1 MTVTSTK
8 ITAGPYI
15 GNGIADTFSYGF
27 GIDDKSEIRV
37 FETDDAGTR
46 TELTVDTD
54 FTVNDI
60 GESSGTV
67 TRNAGPLPSGY
78 KWFMRSNYKETQEV
92 EFESQGAFYPDIH
105 EKAFDKN
112 TRIVQQLTES
122 QYRSLRMNDAYDG
135 DFDFTLPDPV
145 SGDLLVFTETGVDRT
160 NKTELTSNVNSR
172 VDALTLHTDGV
183 LRSKLDKS
191 GGILSGPLQ
200 VVDSDNGST
209 AMSKSRINLLLDN
222 ALQAIAGVLPG
233 VSEDYGF
240 ISTPATD
247 IKDYG
252 TLS

>member
-15 GNGIADTFSYGF
+15 GNGVSNTFSYGF

-37 FETDDAGTR
+37 FETDDAGVR

-60 GESSGTV
+60 GESNGTV

-112 TRIVQQLTES
+112 TRIVQQLS
-122 QYRSLRMNDAYDG
+122 DVQSRSLRMNEAYDG
-135 DFDFTLPDPV
+135 EFDFTLPDPV

-160 NKTELTSNVNSR
+160 NKTELLAETNTSL
-172 VDALTLHTDGV
+172 DE
-183 LRSKLDKS
+183 KLNIA
-191 GGILSGPLQ
+191 GGAMTGPVS
-200 VVDSDNGST
+200 VVDSDDGST
-209 AMSKSRINLLLDN
+209 AMSKSRISLLLDN

-240 ISTPATD
+240 ISTPTTD

-252 TLS
+252 TLL

>member
-15 GNGIADTFSYGF
+15 GNGVSNTFSYGF

-37 FETDDAGTR
+37 FETDDAGVR

-67 TRNAGPLPSGY
+67 TRNAGPLPPGY

-112 TRIVQQLTES
+112 TRIVQQLTDS
-122 QYRSLRMNDAYDG
+122 QYRSLRMNEAYDG

-145 SGDLLVFTETGVDRT
+145 KGDFLVFTETGVDRT
-160 NKTELTSNVNSR
+160 DLSNKLET
-172 VDALTLHTDGV
+172 
-183 LRSKLDKS
+183 S
-191 GGILSGPLQ
+191 GGEMTGPLQ

-240 ISTPATD
+240 ISTPTTD

>member
-15 GNGIADTFSYGF
+15 GNGVSNTFSYGF
-27 GIDDKSEIRV
+27 GINDKSEIRV
-37 FETDDAGTR
+37 FETDDVGTR

-112 TRIVQQLTES
+112 TRIVQQVADIQSRTLKVADS
-122 QYRSLRMNDAYDG
+122 YAG
-135 DFDFTLPDPV
+135 DFDLTMPDPV
-145 SGDLLVFTETGVDRT
+145 EGDFLVFTETGVDRT
-160 NKTELTSNVNSR
+160 DLSNKLET
-172 VDALTLHTDGV
+172 
-183 LRSKLDKS
+183 S
-191 GGILSGPLQ
+191 GGEMTGPLQ

-209 AMSKSRINLLLDN
+209 AMSKSRISLLLDN

-240 ISTPATD
+240 ISTPVTD

>member
-15 GNGIADTFSYGF
+15 GTGVSNTFSYGF

-37 FETDDAGTR
+37 FETDDVGTR

-54 FTVNDI
+54 FTVNNI
-60 GESSGTV
+60 GETKGTV

-78 KWFMRSNYKETQEV
+78 KWFMRSSYAETQEV

-122 QYRSLRMNDAYDG
+122 QYRSLRMNEEYDG

-145 SGDLLVFTETGVDRT
+145 KGDFLVFTETGVDRT
-160 NKTELTSNVNSR
+160 DLSNKLET
-172 VDALTLHTDGV
+172 
-183 LRSKLDKS
+183 S
-191 GGILSGPLQ
+191 GGEMTGPLQ

-209 AMSKSRINLLLDN
+209 AMSKSRISLLLDN

-240 ISTPATD
+240 ISTPTTD

>member
-15 GNGIADTFSYGF
+15 GNGVSNTFSYGF

-37 FETDDAGTR
+37 FETDDAGVR

-67 TRNAGPLPSGY
+67 TRNAGPLPTGY

-112 TRIVQQLTES
+112 TRIVQQMTES
-122 QYRSLRMNDAYDG
+122 QYRSLRMNEAYDG

-145 SGDLLVFTETGVDRT
+145 KGDFLVFTETGVDRT
-160 NKTELTSNVNSR
+160 DLSNKLET
-172 VDALTLHTDGV
+172 
-183 LRSKLDKS
+183 S
-191 GGILSGPLQ
+191 GGEMTGPLQ

-209 AMSKSRINLLLDN
+209 AMSKSRISLLLDN

-240 ISTPATD
+240 ISTPTTD

-252 TLS
+252 TLL